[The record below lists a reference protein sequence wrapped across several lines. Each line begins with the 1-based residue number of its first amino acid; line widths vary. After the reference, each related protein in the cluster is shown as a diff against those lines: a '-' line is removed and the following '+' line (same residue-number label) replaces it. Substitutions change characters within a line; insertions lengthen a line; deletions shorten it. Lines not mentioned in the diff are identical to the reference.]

1 MNEQKEERYWTRF
14 ADTYDA
20 DGEYI
25 VGKGILRKIEEEL
38 LKERSLGNAIEL
50 GCGTGYLTKAIAQNA
65 ERVVATDFSDKMVE
79 VARVELRGL
88 ENVTVEKADCAKTSY
103 AGESFGSAFLTNLV
117 HAIDNPA
124 QCLQESHRILRNEG
138 ALIVVDFT
146 GYRLKIVKKMK
157 LGFRYMS
164 KWGIP
169 PRGGK
174 NNMSPDELVLLVQRA
189 GFHVESIQLLEDEAN
204 AIYLKGKK
212 I

>member
-1 MNEQKEERYWTRF
+1 MNEHKEEHYWTRF

-20 DGEYI
+20 DGEYV

-38 LKERSLGNAIEL
+38 LKERSLGNAVEL
-50 GCGTGYLTKAIAQNA
+50 GCGTGYLTKAIARNA
-65 ERVVATDFSDKMVE
+65 ERVVATDLSDKMLE

-103 AGESFGSAFLTNLV
+103 AGESFDSAFLTNLIHV
-117 HAIDNPA
+117 IDNPS

-146 GYRLKIVKKMK
+146 GYRLSIAKKLK
-157 LGFRYMS
+157 LVFRYMR
-164 KWGIP
+164 KWGVP
-169 PRGGK
+169 PRVGT
-174 NNMSPDELVLLVQRA
+174 NRMSPDELMLLVQRA
-189 GFHVESIQLLEDEAN
+189 GFQVESIQLLEDEAN
-204 AIYLKGKK
+204 ALYLKGKK